1 MILFLLEVP
10 IAAMANDYVISEAE
24 LLPERESRLVEIRSI
39 GLTDDFAG
47 CPKNWIEKMDEHLQE
62 KYGGV
67 KEYCKTIGF
76 TEEEQAELIELLK
89 T

>member
-10 IAAMANDYVISEAE
+10 IAVMTQDYIMSEEE

-47 CPKNWIEKMDEHLQE
+47 CPKDWIEKMDEHLQE

-67 KEYCKTIGF
+67 KEYCKSIGF
-76 TEEEQAELIELLK
+76 EEEEQAELIRLLK
-89 T
+89 V